1 MSRIANACS
10 NQRPLVINYYYYIHI
25 LIVKCVLKIL
35 FRIDGVFIDHLGI
48 VMNVKRL
55 QRRLPLFFTRHWGGV
70 ESLNWDKYDIGVS
83 WDRFLLIDRLIE
95 GRETEWWSNI
105 GSIMSRKKSF
115 DRILSSK
122 VSNK

>member
-115 DRILSSK
+115 DRILFSK
-122 VSNK
+122 VSDK